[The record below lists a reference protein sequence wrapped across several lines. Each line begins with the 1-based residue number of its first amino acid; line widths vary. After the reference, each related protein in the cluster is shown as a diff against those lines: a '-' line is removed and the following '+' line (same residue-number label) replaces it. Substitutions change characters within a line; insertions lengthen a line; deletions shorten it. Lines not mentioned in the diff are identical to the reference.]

1 MPARRRRVAGTSMC
15 ERLGGLP
22 MFSKI
27 RPKLNHSTV
36 VAYLALFVALGGT
49 AYAVNNFTGADI
61 QDESLTGADVRGT
74 DATSTTAGTN
84 GSLTGADIA
93 GQQAIPSLGQA
104 FKQGSLTTW
113 DVKDN
118 TLTGDDILESSLAKV
133 PDAGKLDGLES
144 TAFVRRGVAQNIN
157 VNSSLASA
165 AVDVTNTAN
174 GNGVQGKTGDGGASG
189 VYGENTTGFGYG
201 IAGRLNGVGS
211 AVLGDNPGAGY
222 AGNFL
227 GDVHVT
233 RNLVCGGCVSAGN
246 ITGKVDDADKLD
258 GKDSSAFI
266 QGPGQAGEQAVAIPA
281 GQNLWLGNPLL
292 GFLRLIYACP
302 ANLASNGTF
311 AFNNDSGSV
320 ANVFVDSGGANP
332 SYYQMNPGDQVQFPA
347 STTGDS
353 WHIQA
358 RGARGIITIEAASV
372 HRSGSNDCHVQAQ
385 ALLTK

>member
-1 MPARRRRVAGTSMC
+1 MFRRAIHRISPSMAVS
-15 ERLGGLP
+15 L
-22 MFSKI
+22 
-27 RPKLNHSTV
+27 
-36 VAYLALFVALGGT
+36 LALFVALGGVGYS
-49 AYAVNNFTGADI
+49 ATG
-61 QDESLTGADVRGT
+61 GT
-74 DATSTTAGTN
+74 F
-84 GSLTGADIA
+84 I
-93 GQQAIPSLGQA
+93 LGQA
-104 FKQGSLTTW
+104 
-113 DVKDN
+113 N
-118 TLTGDDILESSLAKV
+118 TASTQSSLSSSTPGHTLQLNNTSTATGASALGLQVAAGHAPLVVNSGAKV
-133 PDAGKLDGLES
+133 TRLNADSVDGIDGNSMLQ
-144 TAFVRRGVAQNIN
+144 AGVARTGTPVGTANGI
-157 VNSSLASA
+157 L
-165 AVDVTNTAN
+165 DVTNS
-174 GNGVQGKTGDGGASG
+174 GNGIQGKTGDSGASG

-211 AVLGDNPGAGY
+211 AVFGDNPGGGY

-258 GKDSSAFI
+258 GMDSGAFI
-266 QGPGQAGEQAVAIPA
+266 QGAGQAGGQAVAIPA

-311 AFNNDSGSV
+311 AATNDSGSL
-320 ANVFVDSGGANP
+320 ANVFVESGGANP

-358 RGARGIITIEAASV
+358 QGALGIITIEAASV
-372 HRSGSNDCHVQAQ
+372 HRSASNDCHVQAQ

>member
-1 MPARRRRVAGTSMC
+1 
-15 ERLGGLP
+15 
-22 MFSKI
+22 MFSRI
-27 RPKLNHSTV
+27 RGRLTYANVMAT
-36 VAYLALFVALGGT
+36 LAMFVALGGS

-61 QDESLTGADVRGT
+61 QDESLTGADIKGVNGT
-74 DATSTTAGTN
+74 QTAKGTN
-84 GSLTGADIA
+84 GSITGADIS
-93 GQQAIPSLGQA
+93 GQPAIAAVGQTAVDGSINTYDIKDGWVRGVDLQA
-104 FKQGSLTTW
+104 
-113 DVKDN
+113 N
-118 TLTGDDILESSLAKV
+118 TLTGTQIDESTLGKV
-133 PDAGKLDGLES
+133 PDADKLDGLDGTE
-144 TAFVRRGVAQNIN
+144 FVRRGVAHNIH
-157 VNSSLASA
+157 VDPSLASA
-165 AVDVTNTAN
+165 AVDVTNTGN

-211 AVLGDNPGAGY
+211 AVFGDNPGGGY
-222 AGNFL
+222 AGDFH

-302 ANLASNGTF
+302 ANPASNGTF

-320 ANVFVDSGGANP
+320 ANVFVESGGANP

-353 WHIQA
+353 
-358 RGARGIITIEAASV
+358 
-372 HRSGSNDCHVQAQ
+372 
-385 ALLTK
+385 